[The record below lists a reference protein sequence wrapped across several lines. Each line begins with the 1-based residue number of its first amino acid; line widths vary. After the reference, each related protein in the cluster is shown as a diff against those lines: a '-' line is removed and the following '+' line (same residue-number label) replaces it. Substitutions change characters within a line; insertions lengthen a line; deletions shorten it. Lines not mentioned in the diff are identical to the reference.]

1 MNLTTLFNEPEM
13 QVRRFPKNHFNLS
26 YTSHNH
32 ITIIHINIKGKSKA
46 FKAFKGI
53 FTLSFKIE
61 TLSWSS
67 ILLIHLPTGRGLFY
81 PRLVEQNISFLIPI
95 HPFSA
100 GV

>member
-32 ITIIHINIKGKSKA
+32 ITIIHINIKGKSK
-46 FKAFKGI
+46 GI

-81 PRLVEQNISFLIPI
+81 PRLVEQNILFL
-95 HPFSA
+95 
-100 GV
+100 V